1 MQRTIG
7 AHRAGRFSG
16 GVVDAGLNSPKGWRL
31 HVELPSA
38 GATVCLLIA
47 DDQELIGS
55 APTALLALED
65 D

>member
-1 MQRTIG
+1 
-7 AHRAGRFSG
+7 
-16 GVVDAGLNSPKGWRL
+16 L

-65 D
+65 N